1 MVVLNVNKYTLFNIL
16 YDKMGRAP
24 IALSVFTD
32 LGGLSQG
39 KASVT
44 VYFAS
49 WTYYVEHHLYFKE
62 HWQINCGSSDVEISY
77 FHKNDWSDSYMLR

>member
-24 IALSVFTD
+24 IALPVFTD

-49 WTYYVEHHLYFKE
+49 
-62 HWQINCGSSDVEISY
+62 
-77 FHKNDWSDSYMLR
+77 